1 MNCGPGTSL
10 DRGYG
15 AALVTN
21 DLTTTPEQLVER
33 DAARRAVEAAFHD
46 ARQTLGVGEAR
57 NRAQHAPERTIP
69 FGLLAYTVVIVWST
83 LTGHHPADTD
93 ETPHPGPLVH
103 HQDPARLR
111 GHDRQT
117 PPRHHRPQ
125 ISRPTPPP
133 ATTGE
138 IQAVLTAWA
147 IAGT

>member
-83 LTGHHPADTD
+83 L
-93 ETPHPGPLVH
+93 
-103 HQDPARLR
+103 
-111 GHDRQT
+111 DRP
-117 PPRHHRPQ
+117 PPRRHR
-125 ISRPTPPP
+125 RN
-133 ATTGE
+133 
-138 IQAVLTAWA
+138 TAPWP
-147 IAGT
+147 AGTLPRPSPPSRT